1 MARGAERGPD
11 RARSPDWSQADID
24 LAKEELTMGDLVFIG
39 LTAGFFLLTWA
50 LIRLCES
57 L

>member
-1 MARGAERGPD
+1 MARFAQRAPD
-11 RARSPDWSQADID
+11 RARSPDRSQADLD
-24 LAKEELTMGDLVFIG
+24 RPKEELAMGDLVFIG